1 MGCITITEYEP
12 LDGSLMGVWTVE
24 EETLDKIGIHYYV
37 EGEHDSKNFFVEID
51 TEAHEVK
58 PRPKQATKQNK
69 TEIKAD
75 GIELVKFSKLP
86 QPCKVHVNSEKY
98 QVEDGVFEWGTR
110 LPGVYVV
117 RVVAFPFL
125 DWEGTVTAV

>member
-1 MGCITITEYEP
+1 MSCVTVTEYNP
-12 LDGSLMGVWTVE
+12 QNGFLMGIWTVE
-24 EETLDKIGIHYYV
+24 EEMLPEIGVHYYI
-37 EGEHDSKNFFVEID
+37 EGGYDKNEFFVD
-51 TEAHEVK
+51 VEAAQPTIKE
-58 PRPKQATKQNK
+58 RPPMKIRQNK

-75 GIELVKFSKLP
+75 GAELVKFSKLP
-86 QPCKVHVNSEKY
+86 KPCKVQVNGEDY
-98 QVEDGVFEWGTR
+98 QVKDGIFEWGTR

>member
-1 MGCITITEYEP
+1 MKT
-12 LDGSLMGVWTVE
+12 
-24 EETLDKIGIHYYV
+24 
-37 EGEHDSKNFFVEID
+37 N
-51 TEAHEVK
+51 
-58 PRPKQATKQNK
+58 QNK

-75 GIELVKFSKLP
+75 GTELVKFSKLP
-86 QPCKVHVNSEKY
+86 KPCKVQVNGEDY
-98 QVEDGVFEWGTR
+98 QVKDGVFEWGTR

>member
-1 MGCITITEYEP
+1 MDFTKYDQKTGMITWVISADEEMLTENDFPNIPGAY
-12 LDGSLMGVWTVE
+12 DASAYFV
-24 EETLDKIGIHYYV
+24 DIGT
-37 EGEHDSKNFFVEID
+37 DPPEIK
-51 TEAHEVK
+51 E
-58 PRPKQATKQNK
+58 RPPMETKQNK

-75 GIELVKFSKLP
+75 GAELVKFSKLP
-86 QPCKVHVNSEKY
+86 KPCKVQVNNEEY

-117 RVVAFPFL
+117 RVVAFPFI

>member
-1 MGCITITEYEP
+1 MEYTKYNAKTGMITWVISADEGMLTENDFPNIPGAY
-12 LDGSLMGVWTVE
+12 DSSTHFVDVE
-24 EETLDKIGIHYYV
+24 AAPPTIKERPPMKI
-37 EGEHDSKNFFVEID
+37 
-51 TEAHEVK
+51 
-58 PRPKQATKQNK
+58 RQNK

-75 GIELVKFSKLP
+75 GADLVKFSKLP
-86 QPCKVHVNSEKY
+86 KPCKVQVNGEEY

-110 LPGVYVV
+110 LPDVYVV

>member
-1 MGCITITEYEP
+1 MEYTKYDAKTGMITWVISADEEMLTENDFPNIPGAY
-12 LDGSLMGVWTVE
+12 DASTHFV
-24 EETLDKIGIHYYV
+24 DIGT
-37 EGEHDSKNFFVEID
+37 DPPEIK
-51 TEAHEVK
+51 E
-58 PRPKQATKQNK
+58 RPPMKTKQNK

-75 GIELVKFSKLP
+75 GAELVKFSKLP
-86 QPCKVHVNSEKY
+86 KPCKVQVNNEEY

-110 LPGVYVV
+110 LPGMYVV